1 MSTATADAMNS
12 KTQWYRLGDSAESKR
27 DYIKRLCLQIAN
39 AFLPE
44 RIILFGSQ
52 AYGAPT
58 EDSDIDLLVI
68 MPYEGSHSAQAI
80 RILNQLNILAP
91 IDLLVRSPEEVR
103 ERIEIGD
110 RFMREI
116 FERGKVMYEAVH
128 NRVVWTAGRR
138 RNLPRSRLLA
148 LSG

>member
-12 KTQWYRLGDSAESKR
+12 KTEWYRLGDSAESKR
-27 DYIKRLCLQIAN
+27 DYIKRLCQQIAN

-52 AYGAPT
+52 AYGTPT
-58 EDSDIDLLVI
+58 EDSDIDLLVV
-68 MPYEGSHSAQAI
+68 MPYENSHAAQAI
-80 RILNQLNILAP
+80 RILNRLNVLAP

-116 FERGKVMYEAVH
+116 FERGKVMYE
-128 NRVVWTAGRR
+128 TAHGRMD
-138 RNLPRSRLLA
+138 
-148 LSG
+148 